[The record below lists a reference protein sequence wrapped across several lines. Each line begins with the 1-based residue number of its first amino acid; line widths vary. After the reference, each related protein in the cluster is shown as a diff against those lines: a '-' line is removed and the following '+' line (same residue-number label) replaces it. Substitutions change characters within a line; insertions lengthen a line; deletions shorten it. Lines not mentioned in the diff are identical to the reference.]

1 MFPGVSAPLTDLRVL
16 ECGDILA
23 VAYAGRELADLGAE
37 VVKVEAPEGDPLRS
51 VGPFVGGVPD
61 GDLSGSFA
69 YFNAGKRSVVIGAGP
84 GRGGRLAELA
94 GRAEVILRGTRGGDD
109 WLSDAELLALR
120 VADPSLIVVD
130 VSTYGRQDERGPH
143 PSSDLLALAASGFL
157 SLNASEPGDPKATPL
172 RYKGELSSIHAGV
185 NAVLATLGA
194 LFERTRSGVGQR
206 IDISAE
212 AAVVGILATALSRF
226 TYTGVLPVRNG
237 TRGVA
242 PWGFYHC
249 RDGVV
254 LIQCTEDAE
263 FRRLLE
269 IFGEPDWGGMEI
281 FRTTAQRGPVSD
293 VLDQL
298 INAELSDMTQQAF
311 LDLAFQHRVPAAPI
325 HYANDILG
333 WDHLAARGFLG
344 PVAVTDGR
352 RQAEIPLPG
361 PPWRYR
367 AEEPPL
373 RRRVSPRLGDAGDD
387 LDLIW
392 AQRPRRRPAPQS
404 TGEQDVPPPLAGVR
418 VIDLTWVW
426 AGPHATLQLANL
438 GAEVIRIETAGRV
451 DVTRRLGPF
460 VDERPGVDRSG
471 YFNQYNQGKKS
482 VALNL
487 KTEAGL
493 ELLRQ
498 LIARAD
504 VVIDNMSAGALD
516 RMGLPY
522 EELVRINPGIVA
534 VSMTGFGETG
544 PYRDH
549 LAYGSLI
556 DALSG
561 TSSANGPVGGGPTDL
576 VMSLPDPTAG
586 LHAAVATVAALY
598 RARTTGAAVRVECS
612 MLEAFMAAFPW
623 QVVFGGVTGHDAP
636 VMGNRDEQ
644 CCPHEVFP
652 CRDEDR
658 WIAIAVNDDEQFA
671 ALAAA
676 IGAPELGHDPRF
688 RALELRRVHERALE
702 AIVTGWTLTQDVDQA
717 VETLRAAGVPAEKVA
732 RMDEVVRSPRL
743 AARDYFTYFAHPEFG
758 VRALAG
764 VPWLTDRSPMRVRG
778 PAPTLGQH
786 TREVLTGVLDLTPE
800 TVDRLIDE
808 GVAV

>member
-1 MFPGVSAPLTDLRVL
+1 MAPG
-16 ECGDILA
+16 EC
-23 VAYAGRELADLGAE
+23 RRGA
-37 VVKVEAPEGDPLRS
+37 
-51 VGPFVGGVPD
+51 
-61 GDLSGSFA
+61 
-69 YFNAGKRSVVIGAGP
+69 
-84 GRGGRLAELA
+84 
-94 GRAEVILRGTRGGDD
+94 
-109 WLSDAELLALR
+109 
-120 VADPSLIVVD
+120 
-130 VSTYGRQDERGPH
+130 ST
-143 PSSDLLALAASGFL
+143 
-157 SLNASEPGDPKATPL
+157 T
-172 RYKGELSSIHAGV
+172 V
-185 NAVLATLGA
+185 
-194 LFERTRSGVGQR
+194 
-206 IDISAE
+206 
-212 AAVVGILATALSRF
+212 
-226 TYTGVLPVRNG
+226 
-237 TRGVA
+237 
-242 PWGFYHC
+242 

-269 IFGEPDWGGMEI
+269 IFGEPDWGRMEI

-298 INAELSDMTQQAF
+298 IEGELSDMSQQAF

-367 AEEPPL
+367 DEEPAL

-387 LDLIW
+387 LDRIW
-392 AQRPRRRPAPQS
+392 ARRRGHPTPRT
-404 TGEQDVPPPLAGVR
+404 TGEQAVPPPLAGVR

-438 GAEVIRIETAGRV
+438 GAEVIRIETSSRV

-460 VDERPGVDRSG
+460 VDDRPGVDRSG

-487 KTEAGL
+487 KTERGL
-493 ELLRQ
+493 KLLRQ

-522 EELVRINPGIVA
+522 EELVRINPSIVA
-534 VSMTGFGETG
+534 VSMTGFGESG

-586 LHAAVATVAALY
+586 LHAALATVAALY
-598 RARTTGAAVRVECS
+598 RARSTGRAVRVECS

-676 IGAPELGHDPRF
+676 IGAPDLRHDPRF
-688 RALELRRVHERALE
+688 RSLELRRVHERALE
-702 AIVTGWTLTQDVDQA
+702 TIVTEWTSTQDVDHA

-732 RMDEVVRSPRL
+732 RMDEVVRSSRL

-786 TREVLTGVLDLTPE
+786 TREVLTGVLDLSPE
-800 TVDRLIDE
+800 TVERLIEE